1 MSPQERVVAVGGDVV
16 AGGRH
21 VEVGVAVQVEVGRH
35 AAVAAE
41 LQVCARAAAH
51 VDEPAAHVVE
61 QGTAGQAAVLRPAH
75 VVLVRVGVDDEQVE
89 PAVGVVV
96 DPAQAGAHHRLG
108 LVVDAEAECALLE
121 VEPDLSG
128 DVLQLDPAQSLG
140 PVRRRSGCFRDSGA
154 PDQGDQI
161 AAVLEGEL
169 ERPREAHRCVSLGDG
184 RRGSRV
190 GHERDGSDH
199 PSHDRRRRLAVSG
212 LEGDANTV
220 DAVIRDDDGAAVRRL
235 DLPPDRREPDAV
247 RARCRPAGVAA
258 AQRVRLHLEIGHDI
272 PSDSLRHAVV
282 DGRDAR

>member
-1 MSPQERVVAVGGDVV
+1 M
-16 AGGRH
+16 
-21 VEVGVAVQVEVGRH
+21 AVQVEVGRD

-51 VDEPAAHVVE
+51 VDEPPAHVVE
-61 QGTAGQAAVLRPAH
+61 QGTARQATVLRPAH

-121 VEPDLSG
+121 VEPDLRG
-128 DVLQLDPAQSLG
+128 DVSQLDPAQSLG
-140 PVRRRSGCFRDSGA
+140 PGRGRSGCFRHSRP
-154 PDQGDQI
+154 PDQADQI

-169 ERPREAHRCVSLGDG
+169 ERPREAHRCDSLGDG

-190 GHERDGSDH
+190 GHEGDGSDY
-199 PSHDRRRRLAVSG
+199 PRHDRRRLLALSG

-220 DAVIRDDDGAAVRRL
+220 DAVLRDDDGAAVRRL

-247 RARCRPAGVAA
+247 RAGGRPAGVAA

-272 PSDSLRHAVV
+272 PSDSLCHAVV